1 MASCG
6 FFVSCCLF
14 PYNAIYQQV
23 LVENQPLYQQS
34 KSYTNNCEVTMKL
47 TDAAVRKAKPEAKPY
62 RKADGGGMYLEVH
75 PNGNRYWRLA
85 YRFAGK
91 QKTLA
96 LGVYPDVTLADARAR
111 RDEARK
117 LLANSDDPSA
127 VKQTQKRQAKVS
139 AANSFEAIAREY
151 HALKTPMWSSLHVA
165 NWINVLEREVFP
177 KLGRRPVT
185 EIETPDVLDILR
197 AIEARGTLEVRSR
210 VLQRVRTV
218 FSFAIGS
225 GRARH
230 NPAAGIGRE
239 VLAPAPKV
247 KHMPAL
253 ESSEMPEFLRAL
265 AGYQQKAL
273 ASPIVFAAT
282 RLLAYTFV
290 RTGEVRFAK
299 WDEFDLD
306 AGVWLIPA
314 ERMKARQ
321 PLTVPLS
328 RQAVEIIRALQPLT
342 GHLPVLFPNRNGN
355 GDVISENTVLKV
367 IERLGYKG
375 RMTGHGFRS
384 VASTYLNNL
393 GTIRPDM
400 IEAQLAHG
408 DRDQVRASYNR
419 ADYMEYR
426 TAMMQFWADTLDAMQ
441 AGKKLPKWMEYE
453 PHGLDYRAA
462 QVIPMRVKV

>member
-1 MASCG
+1 
-6 FFVSCCLF
+6 
-14 PYNAIYQQV
+14 
-23 LVENQPLYQQS
+23 
-34 KSYTNNCEVTMKL
+34 MKL
-47 TDAAVRKAKPEAKPY
+47 TDTAVRKAKPDAKPY
-62 RKADGGGMYLEVH
+62 KMADGGGMFMLVQ
-75 PNGNRYWRLA
+75 PNGGKWWRLK
-85 YRFAGK
+85 YRYGGK
-91 QKTLA
+91 EKSLSFGT
-96 LGVYPDVTLADARAR
+96 YPELSLSDARAR
-111 RDEARK
+111 REEARK
-117 LLANSDDPSA
+117 LLANGADPGA
-127 VKQTQKRQAKVS
+127 VKQAQKKQTKIA

-151 HALKTPMWSSLHVA
+151 HALKTPMWSELHVA
-165 NWINVLEREVFP
+165 NWINILEREVFP
-177 KLGRRPVT
+177 KFGHRPVT

-197 AIEARGTLEVRSR
+197 AIEARGTLEIRSR

-247 KHMPAL
+247 KHSPAL
-253 ESSEMPEFLRAL
+253 DSSEMPEFLRAL

-306 AGVWLIPA
+306 AGLWLIPA

-328 RQAVEIIRALQPLT
+328 RQAVAIVQALQPLT
-342 GHLPVLFPNRNGN
+342 GHLPVLFPNRNGA

-393 GTIRPDM
+393 GVIRPDM

-441 AGKKLPKWMEYE
+441 ADKKLPKWADYE

-462 QVIPMRVKV
+462 QVIPLRVKA

>member
-1 MASCG
+1 
-6 FFVSCCLF
+6 
-14 PYNAIYQQV
+14 
-23 LVENQPLYQQS
+23 
-34 KSYTNNCEVTMKL
+34 MKL
-47 TDAAVRKAKPEAKPY
+47 TDTAVRKAKPEAKPY
-62 RKADGGGMYLEVH
+62 KMADGGGLFLLVQ
-75 PNGNRYWRLA
+75 PNGGKWWRLK
-85 YRFAGK
+85 YRFGGK
-91 QKTLA
+91 EKLLSFGT
-96 LGVYPDVTLADARAR
+96 YPDLSLADARGR

-117 LLANSDDPSA
+117 LLANDADPGA
-127 VKQTQKRQAKVS
+127 IKQAQKKQVKVES
-139 AANSFEAIAREY
+139 ANSFEAIAREY

-165 NWINVLEREVFP
+165 NWINILEREVFP
-177 KLGRRPVT
+177 KFGHRPVT

-225 GRARH
+225 GRARY

-265 AGYQQKAL
+265 ALYQERAS

-306 AGVWLIPA
+306 AGLWLIPA

-328 RQAVEIIRALQPLT
+328 RQAVAIVQALQPLT

-426 TAMMQFWADTLDAMQ
+426 TAMMQFWSDTLDAMQ
-441 AGKKLPKWMEYE
+441 QGGKLPRWPDYE
-453 PHGLDYRAA
+453 PHGLDYGAA
-462 QVIPMRVKV
+462 QVIPLRVTA

>member
-1 MASCG
+1 
-6 FFVSCCLF
+6 
-14 PYNAIYQQV
+14 
-23 LVENQPLYQQS
+23 
-34 KSYTNNCEVTMKL
+34 MKL
-47 TDAAVRKAKPEAKPY
+47 TDTAVRKAKPEAKPY
-62 RKADGGGMYLEVH
+62 KMADGGGLFLLVQ
-75 PNGNRYWRLA
+75 PNGGKWWRLK
-85 YRFAGK
+85 YRFGGK
-91 QKTLA
+91 EKLLSFGT
-96 LGVYPDVTLADARAR
+96 YPDLSLADARGR

-117 LLANSDDPSA
+117 LLANDADPGA
-127 VKQTQKRQAKVS
+127 IKQAQKKQVKVES
-139 AANSFEAIAREY
+139 ANSFEAIAREY

-165 NWINVLEREVFP
+165 NWISILEREVFP
-177 KLGRRPVT
+177 KFGHRPVT

-225 GRARH
+225 GRARY

-265 AGYQQKAL
+265 ALYQERAS

-290 RTGEVRFAK
+290 RTGEMRFAK
-299 WDEFDLD
+299 WEEFDLD
-306 AGVWLIPA
+306 AGMWLIPA

-328 RQAVEIIRALQPLT
+328 RQAVAIVQALQPLT

-355 GDVISENTVLKV
+355 GGVISENTVLKV

-441 AGKKLPKWMEYE
+441 AGKKLPKWVDYE
-453 PHGLDYRAA
+453 PHGLDYRVA
-462 QVIPMRVKV
+462 QVIPLRVKA